1 MVLQFQTVSNHSYTV
16 QFSGDVRGAAWSN
29 LASFDARATNTT
41 EWLTNSLPN
50 NAARGF
56 YRVVMPRQP

>member
-1 MVLQFQTVSNHSYTV
+1 M
-16 QFSGDVRGAAWSN
+16 QFSSEATGAAWMN
-29 LASFDARATNTT
+29 LAPFDARPTNAT

-56 YRVVMPRQP
+56 YRVVTPRQP